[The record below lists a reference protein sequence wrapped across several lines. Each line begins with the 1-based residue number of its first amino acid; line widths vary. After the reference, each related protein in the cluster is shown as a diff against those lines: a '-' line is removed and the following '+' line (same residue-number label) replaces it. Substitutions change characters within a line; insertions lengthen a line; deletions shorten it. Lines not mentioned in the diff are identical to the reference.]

1 MALLSNL
8 NYNTSDLLAFA
19 KTYFSGICSK
29 TYISNVPKAVL
40 NSTTDFMLISLGSG
54 ISDKGDYGNVLLQ
67 IDIFVKSRQNGE
79 KDNSKMS
86 TLQNA
91 LFTKIREYSREETC
105 PYVITNNSNNT
116 CFEDYDSDS
125 GFHVSINYVSVI
137 IIQPT
142 IITEE

>member
-19 KTYFSGICSK
+19 TNYFGGICSHTK
-29 TYISNVPKAVL
+29 ENNPPKVIP
-40 NSTTDFMLISLGSG
+40 NNWNDFMIISLGSG

-79 KDNSKMS
+79 KDNSKMRS
-86 TLQNA
+86 LQNA
-91 LFTKIREYSREETC
+91 LFTKIREYSRVNTC

-116 CFEDYDSDS
+116 CFEDYDNDS

-142 IITEE
+142 IIT